1 MSIEA
6 VKHAYTVPN
15 LSPSEKAVLVCIAWH
30 QNRDS
35 GEAYAGT
42 GTMATETSLNR
53 RTVERAIKSLEK
65 GGHLLVNR
73 QKTAG
78 GKWHTNRYTV
88 ANTSAVSVGTDSQK
102 TGTDGTP
109 VGTGTTPVGTG
120 TRPIHGKGNKER
132 KRAPLKPPHGG
143 GENVVK
149 IRRPRKR
156 RAADETMQPGGTRA
170 RSLKQ
175 DLLDLTAYS
184 DTLEDAAE
192 CAVHAGSKPNA
203 EGTVFEYGQEAFE
216 ELAERGIPFE
226 QAVAEATER
235 LIAKGWREPTA
246 LEHEE
251 PARGT
256 KRIAC

>member
-6 VKHAYTVPN
+6 IKRAYTVPN
-15 LSPSEKAVLVCIAWH
+15 LSASERAVLVCIAWH

-53 RTVERAIKSLEK
+53 RTVERAIQSLEK

-73 QKTAG
+73 QKSVS
-78 GKWHTNRYTV
+78 GKWSTNRYTV
-88 ANTSAVSVGTDSQK
+88 TGTTAASVGTNSQK

-120 TRPIHGKGNKER
+120 TTPIHGKGTKGKE
-132 KRAPLKPPHGG
+132 RAPLKPPHRG

-149 IRRPRKR
+149 IKRPRKR
-156 RAADETMQPGGTRA
+156 RATDETMQPGGTRA
-170 RSLKQ
+170 RSLRQ
-175 DLLDLTAYS
+175 DLLDISAYS

-192 CAVHAGSKPNA
+192 CAVHAGSKPDA
-203 EGTVFEYGQEAFE
+203 KGSVFEYGQDAFE
-216 ELAERGIPFE
+216 ELAAQGVPFE
-226 QAVAEATER
+226 QAVAEAKER
-235 LIAKGWREPTA
+235 LIAKGWEAPTA
-246 LEHEE
+246 LEHDE
-251 PARGT
+251 PARIG
-256 KRIAC
+256 KRMAS